1 MANVFLLFLLFSF
14 DRLLVMLL
22 LVSMDKP
29 TYCVLPSFT
38 PASGDD
44 DSSTEDC
51 KYFSQDYTNKEIAS
65 FLVLRHGLVISVRTV
80 KRTLKL
86 LYLRRAR
93 SGNESP
99 MEAIVYA
106 VVQMLENSC
115 GSFLE
120 YRQLT
125 KWLRRKFQL
134 IVTRDTIMK
143 CIRIIDPEGVERR
156 RRRRLKR
163 RKYVT
168 PGPNFLWHIDGWDK
182 LAPFGFFIHG
192 AIDGY
197 SRRILWLE
205 VASTNKNPS
214 SRFFLPGCSGKTWW
228 RGTENTVISAL
239 QQFFGWQD
247 NDEFSSAKSFIQGK
261 SSSNQ
266 RIEAWWSKLR
276 DGGGGWWINLFKD
289 MRDSGIYNDDDCLA
303 NECLKFCFLP
313 ILRKELHLVAELW
326 NTHTIASQKRHEVI
340 GGKPNVLFFMPE
352 LYNTENYLRYVD
364 LEDVQAHVYRIL

>member
-1 MANVFLLFLLFSF
+1 
-14 DRLLVMLL
+14 
-22 LVSMDKP
+22 MDKP

-86 LYLRRAR
+86 LYLRRDR

-115 GSFLE
+115 GSFLG

-143 CIRIIDPEGVERR
+143 CIRIIDPEVAKLGGV
-156 RRRRLKR
+156 
-163 RKYVT
+163 
-168 PGPNFLWHIDGWDK
+168 
-182 LAPFGFFIHG
+182 A
-192 AIDGY
+192 
-197 SRRILWLE
+197 RRIR
-205 VASTNKNPS
+205 SD
-214 SRFFLPGCSGKTWW
+214 

-239 QQFFGWQD
+239 QQFFRWQD

-313 ILRKELHLVAELW
+313 ILRKELHLVVELW

-352 LYNTENYLRYVD
+352 LYNTENYLRHVD